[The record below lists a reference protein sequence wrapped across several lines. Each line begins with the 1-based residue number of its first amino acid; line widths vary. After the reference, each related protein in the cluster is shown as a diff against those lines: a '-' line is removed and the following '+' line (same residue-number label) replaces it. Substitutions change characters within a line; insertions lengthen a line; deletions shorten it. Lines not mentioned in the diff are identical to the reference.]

1 MPEADHDSGSRLGRA
16 LGAAVPGVRLLLHYD
31 RRWLRP
37 DLLAALSLWAVLVP
51 QALAYAQLAGLS
63 PVVGLY
69 SALVAMTAYALLGTS
84 RYLNVGPES
93 SVAVLVAA
101 ALAPLAAGDPERY
114 AALAAAL
121 ALLVGAL
128 LLLGWVVRLGV
139 VTRLLSAPVLTGY
152 LAGSAV
158 VIIISQLPRVTGI
171 PRDEQYPTVIGGLL
185 HNLDQINPRAVV
197 LAAATALV
205 GILCAAVSRR
215 LPAPLLA
222 LAVATLTVVA
232 CGWSDAVDVVGSV
245 HSGLPVPGV
254 PDVSVRD
261 VVTLLP
267 DAGSIAVLVFAG
279 SVLAARSLAERD
291 RQDLDANREF
301 VGLGAA
307 NIVAGFFQGFPANG
321 SDSRS
326 FVVANS
332 GGRSQAV
339 GLGSAVLVLVTLLVL
354 TPLFQDVPD
363 AALGAVV
370 IAAAIRLIDIGELR
384 RLWRVRRSDFV
395 LAVVTFLG
403 VLVLGVLGGIVV
415 GVLVSLLEVL
425 RRAVLPHTA
434 VLGQVAGTLSWRDIE
449 NFRGAETLPGV
460 VVYRFDAALFFAN
473 ADVFRDQVRR
483 LVTEAEHP
491 VRSVVVNAE
500 AVYDVDTTG
509 LATLSRLLDDLSEAG
524 ATLVLARVRTSV
536 RDLMRRAGLEERIGE
551 QNFHLTVADAVSAQ
565 TTPTGGPSAALDAA
579 AD

>member
-1 MPEADHDSGSRLGRA
+1 MPGVDAQPGSRVGRA
-16 LGAAVPGVRLLLHYD
+16 VAGAVPGLHLLLHYD
-31 RRWLRP
+31 RRWMRP

-51 QALAYAQLAGLS
+51 QSLAYGQLAGLA
-63 PVVGLY
+63 PVAGLY
-69 SALVAMTAYALLGTS
+69 CALAAMTAYGLLGTS

-121 ALLVGAL
+121 AIMVGTL
-128 LLLGWVVRLGV
+128 LLIGRSIRAGV

-158 VIIISQLPRVTGI
+158 IIIITQLPRVTGI
-171 PRDEQYPTVIGGLL
+171 PGRGQYRTVLGGLVQ
-185 HNLDQINPRAVV
+185 NLDQVNWRAVV
-197 LAAATALV
+197 LAAVTALV
-205 GILCAAVSRR
+205 GVLSAAISRR

-222 LAVATLTVVA
+222 LSLATLVVVLL
-232 CGWSDAVDVVGSV
+232 GWSDAVGVVGSV
-245 HSGLPVPGV
+245 QGGLPAPGL

-261 VVTLLP
+261 GLSLLP
-267 DAGSIAVLVFAG
+267 DAVSIAVLVFAG
-279 SVLAARSLAERD
+279 SVLTARSLAARD
-291 RQDLDANREF
+291 RQDLDANHEF

-307 NIVAGFFQGFPANG
+307 NIVAGVFQGFPSSG

-326 FVVANS
+326 FVAVNS

-339 GLGSAVLVLVTLLVL
+339 GFGSAVLVLITLLVL
-354 TPLFQDVPD
+354 TPLFRDVPD

-370 IAAAIRLIDIGELR
+370 IAAAIRLVDVGELR
-384 RLWRVRRSDFV
+384 RLWRVRRADFV
-395 LAVVTFLG
+395 LAVVTLAG
-403 VLVLGVLGGIVV
+403 VFVLGVLGGIAV

-434 VLGQVAGTLSWRDIE
+434 VLGQVAGTVSWRDVE
-449 NFRGAETLPGV
+449 NYQDAETVPGV

-483 LVTEAEHP
+483 LVTEARHP

-500 AVYDVDTTG
+500 AVYDIDTTG
-509 LATLSRLLDDLSEAG
+509 LAVLGRLLDDLTDAG
-524 ATLVLARVRTSV
+524 AALVLARVRTSV
-536 RDLMRRAGLEERIGE
+536 RDLMRRTGLEERIGA
-551 QNFHLTVADAVSAQ
+551 QNFHLTVAAAVAAQ
-565 TTPTGGPSAALDAA
+565 AVVGAGAPALPLPAAE
-579 AD
+579 

>member
-1 MPEADHDSGSRLGRA
+1 M
-16 LGAAVPGVRLLLHYD
+16 
-31 RRWLRP
+31 
-37 DLLAALSLWAVLVP
+37 
-51 QALAYAQLAGLS
+51 
-63 PVVGLY
+63 
-69 SALVAMTAYALLGTS
+69 
-84 RYLNVGPES
+84 
-93 SVAVLVAA
+93 
-101 ALAPLAAGDPERY
+101 APLAAGDPERY

-121 ALLVGAL
+121 AIMVGVLLLV
-128 LLLGWVVRLGV
+128 GWVVRAGV

-171 PRDEQYPTVIGGLL
+171 PRDEQYPTVLGGLL
-185 HNLDQINPRAVV
+185 RNLDQPNWRAVL
-197 LAAATALV
+197 LAAVTALV
-205 GILCAAVSRR
+205 GILSVAISRR

-222 LAVATLTVVA
+222 LVVATVVVVVL
-232 CGWSDAVDVVGSV
+232 GWSDAVGVVGSV
-245 HSGLPVPGV
+245 QSGLPRPGL

-261 VVTLLP
+261 VLTLLP
-267 DAGSIAVLVFAG
+267 DAASIAVLAFAG
-279 SVLAARSLAERD
+279 SVLTARSLAARD

-307 NIVAGFFQGFPANG
+307 NIAAGFFQGFPVNG

-326 FVVANS
+326 FLAANS

-339 GLGSAVLVLVTLLVL
+339 GLTSAVLVLVTLLVL

-370 IAAAIRLIDIGELR
+370 IATAIRLVDIGELR

-395 LAVVTFLG
+395 LAVVTLAG
-403 VLVLGVLGGIVV
+403 VLALGVLGGIAV

-434 VLGQVAGTLSWRDIE
+434 VLGQVAGTLSWRDVE
-449 NFRGAETLPGV
+449 HYEDAETLHGV
-460 VVYRFDAALFFAN
+460 IVYRFDAALFFAN

-483 LVTEAEHP
+483 LVAEAGDP

-500 AVYDVDTTG
+500 AIYDVDTTG
-509 LATLSRLLDDLSEAG
+509 WPS
-524 ATLVLARVRTSV
+524 
-536 RDLMRRAGLEERIGE
+536 
-551 QNFHLTVADAVSAQ
+551 
-565 TTPTGGPSAALDAA
+565 SAACSTT
-579 AD
+579 

>member
-1 MPEADHDSGSRLGRA
+1 MPGVDAEPGSRVGRA
-16 LGAAVPGVRLLLHYD
+16 VAGAVPGLHLLLHYD
-31 RRWLRP
+31 RRWMRP

-51 QALAYAQLAGLS
+51 QSLAYGQLAGLA
-63 PVVGLY
+63 PVAGLY
-69 SALVAMTAYALLGTS
+69 CALAAMTAYGLLGTS

-101 ALAPLAAGDPERY
+101 ALVPLAAGDPERY

-121 ALLVGAL
+121 AIMVGAL
-128 LLLGWVVRLGV
+128 LLIGWSIRAGV

-158 VIIISQLPRVTGI
+158 VIIITQLPRVTGI
-171 PRDEQYPTVIGGLL
+171 PRDEQYPTVLGGLL
-185 HNLDQINPRAVV
+185 HNLDQISWRAVV
-197 LAAATALV
+197 LAAVTALV
-205 GILCAAVSRR
+205 GLVSGAVSRR

-222 LAVATLTVVA
+222 LSVSTLLVVVL
-232 CGWSDAVDVVGSV
+232 GWRDAVGVVGSV
-245 HSGLPVPGV
+245 QSGLPVPGL

-261 VVTLLP
+261 VVSLLP
-267 DAGSIAVLVFAG
+267 DAASIAVLVFAG
-279 SVLAARSLAERD
+279 SVLAARSLAVRD

-307 NIVAGFFQGFPANG
+307 NIVAGFFQGFPSNG

-326 FVVANS
+326 FVAANA

-339 GLGSAVLVLVTLLVL
+339 GLGGAVLVLVTLLVL

-370 IAAAIRLIDIGELR
+370 IAAAIRLVDVGELR

-395 LAVVTFLG
+395 LAVVTLAG
-403 VLVLGVLGGIVV
+403 VLVLGVLGGIAV

-434 VLGQVAGTLSWRDIE
+434 VLGHVAGTLSWRDVE
-449 NFRGAETLPGV
+449 NYQDAETLPGV

-483 LVTEAEHP
+483 LITEARHP

-500 AVYDVDTTG
+500 AVYDIDTTG
-509 LATLSRLLDDLSEAG
+509 LAVLGRLLDDLTEAG
-524 ATLVLARVRTSV
+524 AALVLARVRTSV
-536 RDLMRRAGLEERIGE
+536 RELMRRTGLEERIGA
-551 QNFHLTVADAVSAQ
+551 QNFHLTVAEAVAAQ
-565 TTPTGGPSAALDAA
+565 AVAGTGAPSLPLPAAE
-579 AD
+579 